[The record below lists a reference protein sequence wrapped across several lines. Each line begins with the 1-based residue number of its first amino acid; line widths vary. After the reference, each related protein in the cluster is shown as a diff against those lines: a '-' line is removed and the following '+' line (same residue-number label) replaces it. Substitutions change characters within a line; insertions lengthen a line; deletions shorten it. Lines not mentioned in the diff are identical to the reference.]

1 MGNCLGTTSN
11 SSGKSQEDRKTSR
24 APVNCTGD
32 VKKLIRPKW
41 KSDKPMTK
49 SQLDELRT
57 IFWDTEP
64 YYGGNKLIWD
74 ALRAASQKPLS
85 EAVIIIESA
94 GVIVAAED
102 MTVCYDVRGS
112 RYEFPLY
119 IWCDPANLIS
129 EEDASR
135 QMQIPD
141 TIPETIQETA

>member
-1 MGNCLGTTSN
+1 MGNCLGTTSD
-11 SSGKSQEDRKTSR
+11 SLGKSPDDQKTCR

-49 SQLDELRT
+49 AQLDELRAV
-57 IFWDTEP
+57 FWDTEP
-64 YYGGNKLIWD
+64 HYGGNALIWD
-74 ALRAASQKPLS
+74 ALKAASQKPLS
-85 EAVIIIESA
+85 QAVVIIESA

-129 EEDASR
+129 EEDR
-135 QMQIPD
+135 PMQIPD
-141 TIPETIQETA
+141 TIPEGVS